1 MEKDEYING
10 MDWGEDEVNLS
21 SLENYR
27 IYQYNLIKKHV
38 SGRVLEVGTGDKG
51 FTKQLISH
59 NPNIDLTSIE
69 PSDTFFQKYSTDNK
83 FPDGVSFLNEDL
95 FKVTSEQIGT
105 FDTIIFIHVLEHIEN
120 DADALIKAKE
130 LLNPGGKILIE
141 VPALPI
147 LFSEHDTS
155 LGHYRRYTK
164 SSLRKAF
171 IPSGLTKLRMWYQ
184 DPIGVFGSFI
194 FFKVL
199 KKKLDSPEGTSLV
212 KNEGNIYDK
221 VIIPIEGFI
230 EKFITFPF
238 GLSLTVILKKD

>member
-1 MEKDEYING
+1 

-38 SGRVLEVGTGDKG
+38 KGRVLEVGTGDKG
-51 FTKQLISH
+51 FTKQLVAH

-69 PSDTFFQKYSTDNK
+69 PSDTFFQKYAADNK
-83 FPDGVSFLNEDL
+83 FPEGVSFQNEDL
-95 FKVTSEQIGT
+95 FNCSSDNIGM
-105 FDTIIFIHVLEHIEN
+105 FDTIIFIHVLEHIED
-120 DADALIKAKE
+120 DAAALLKAKE
-130 LLNPGGKILIE
+130 LLKPGGKILIE
-141 VPALPI
+141 VPALPF
-147 LFSEHDTS
+147 LFSQHDTS
-155 LGHYRRYTK
+155 LGHFRRYTK
-164 SSLRKAF
+164 KSLKKAF
-171 IPSGLTKLRMWYQ
+171 VNSGLTKLKMWYQ
-184 DPIGVFGSFI
+184 DPIGVFGSFV

-221 VIIPIEGFI
+221 VIIPLEGFI

-238 GLSLTVILKKD
+238 GLSLTVVLKKD